1 MKYLKKI
8 LYNPLES
15 LLCIILVSLVIISFS
30 QVIFRYVLHTSLSW
44 SEESCRFLLMWLG
57 MLSAAYGFKIKA
69 HFSLSFIKKKFS
81 ANLSQIVTILT
92 TVLMSIFLV
101 IFIFTLDRLSKIIII
116 KLSAPLNELNISV
129 TSFINFNLIWN
140 EGIAFGLLSFDD
152 KFYYNLITLLIALIT
167 SIIIWLA
174 NKSKGVEKLG
184 FLMIVGGS
192 LGNLFDRIY
201 YSSVPDFIDISINNF
216 HWFIFNVADIFITI
230 GVILLIILEF
240 FKKKKL

>member
-1 MKYLKKI
+1 MLKNNI
-8 LYNPLES
+8 
-15 LLCIILVSLVIISFS
+15 
-30 QVIFRYVLHTSLSW
+30 
-44 SEESCRFLLMWLG
+44 
-57 MLSAAYGFKIKA
+57 
-69 HFSLSFIKKKFS
+69 FSL
-81 ANLSQIVTILT
+81 
-92 TVLMSIFLV
+92 FLV

-116 KLSAPLNELNISV
+116 KLSEPLNELNISV

-140 EGIAFGLLSFDD
+140 EGIAFGLLSFND

>member
-1 MKYLKKI
+1 MLKNNI
-8 LYNPLES
+8 
-15 LLCIILVSLVIISFS
+15 
-30 QVIFRYVLHTSLSW
+30 
-44 SEESCRFLLMWLG
+44 
-57 MLSAAYGFKIKA
+57 
-69 HFSLSFIKKKFS
+69 FSL
-81 ANLSQIVTILT
+81 
-92 TVLMSIFLV
+92 FLV

-140 EGIAFGLLSFDD
+140 EGIAFGLLSFND

-174 NKSKGVEKLG
+174 NKSKGVEKLS

>member
-1 MKYLKKI
+1 MLKK
-8 LYNPLES
+8 N
-15 LLCIILVSLVIISFS
+15 
-30 QVIFRYVLHTSLSW
+30 IF
-44 SEESCRFLLMWLG
+44 
-57 MLSAAYGFKIKA
+57 
-69 HFSLSFIKKKFS
+69 
-81 ANLSQIVTILT
+81 NL
-92 TVLMSIFLV
+92 FFV
-101 IFIFTLDRLSKIIII
+101 IFIFTLDRLSKIFIL
-116 KLSAPLNELNISV
+116 KLSEPLNELNISI

-140 EGIAFGLLSFDD
+140 EGIAFGLLSFND
-152 KFYYNLITLLIALIT
+152 KFYYNLITLLIAVIT

-240 FKKKKL
+240 FKKEKL

>member
-1 MKYLKKI
+1 MLKNNI
-8 LYNPLES
+8 
-15 LLCIILVSLVIISFS
+15 
-30 QVIFRYVLHTSLSW
+30 
-44 SEESCRFLLMWLG
+44 
-57 MLSAAYGFKIKA
+57 
-69 HFSLSFIKKKFS
+69 FSL
-81 ANLSQIVTILT
+81 
-92 TVLMSIFLV
+92 FLV

-116 KLSAPLNELNISV
+116 KLSEPLNELNISV

-140 EGIAFGLLSFDD
+140 EGIAFGLLSFND

-174 NKSKGVEKLG
+174 NKSKGVEKLS

-201 YSSVPDFIDISINNF
+201 YSSVPDFIDLSINNF

>member
-1 MKYLKKI
+1 MKDLIANRMSKKKI
-8 LYNPLES
+8 IDL
-15 LLCIILVSLVIISFS
+15 
-30 QVIFRYVLHTSLSW
+30 IF
-44 SEESCRFLLMWLG
+44 
-57 MLSAAYGFKIKA
+57 
-69 HFSLSFIKKKFS
+69 
-81 ANLSQIVTILT
+81 
-92 TVLMSIFLV
+92 V
-101 IFIFTLDRLSKIIII
+101 IFIFSIDRLSKLLVI
-116 KLSAPLNELNISV
+116 KSAEANGEVNFSV
-129 TSFINFNLIWN
+129 TSFLNFNLIWN

-192 LGNLFDRIY
+192 LGNLFDRIF

-240 FKKKKL
+240 LKKK

>member
-1 MKYLKKI
+1 MLKNNI
-8 LYNPLES
+8 
-15 LLCIILVSLVIISFS
+15 
-30 QVIFRYVLHTSLSW
+30 
-44 SEESCRFLLMWLG
+44 
-57 MLSAAYGFKIKA
+57 
-69 HFSLSFIKKKFS
+69 FSL
-81 ANLSQIVTILT
+81 
-92 TVLMSIFLV
+92 FLV

-116 KLSAPLNELNISV
+116 KLSEPLNELNISV

>member
-1 MKYLKKI
+1 MKDLIANRMSKKKI
-8 LYNPLES
+8 IDL
-15 LLCIILVSLVIISFS
+15 
-30 QVIFRYVLHTSLSW
+30 IF
-44 SEESCRFLLMWLG
+44 
-57 MLSAAYGFKIKA
+57 
-69 HFSLSFIKKKFS
+69 
-81 ANLSQIVTILT
+81 
-92 TVLMSIFLV
+92 V
-101 IFIFTLDRLSKIIII
+101 IFIFSIDRLSKLLVI
-116 KLSAPLNELNISV
+116 KSAEANGEVNFSV
-129 TSFINFNLIWN
+129 TSFLNFNLIWN

-152 KFYYNLITLLIALIT
+152 KFYYNLITLLIAVIT

-240 FKKKKL
+240 FKKKKS